1 MQLKRQQEHKGV
13 NEQTREIEA
22 TPDTAEPVETITE
35 LFLIRHGNAKR
46 LNGET
51 YVTAPLTELGRKQAE
66 LTGKYL
72 KGQAILFDGFYC
84 SPLKRALQTATIIGE
99 QIGQTPGIREGI
111 HEMEYREFPTTIMAE
126 LFARTGML
134 NRYFEGR
141 IGRAIRYPMVGRV
154 ADGLLRI
161 FAQHARGRLGMVVHG
176 GVVSSVLSWYFP
188 RERQRWWRETVG
200 NCSITR
206 LEIAQGRAVLR
217 EYDSVAHL
225 GELEDSAHLRN
236 YTLSGHKGV

>member
-1 MQLKRQQEHKGV
+1 MQLNRHQENKSV
-13 NEQTREIEA
+13 NEA
-22 TPDTAEPVETITE
+22 TDKPDAAPNTAEPAETITE

-66 LTGKYL
+66 LTGEYL
-72 KGQAILFDGFYC
+72 QAQAIQFDGFYC
-84 SPLKRALQTATIIGE
+84 SPLKRAVQTATIIGE

-111 HEMEYREFPTTIMAE
+111 HEMEYREFPTTIAAE
-126 LFARTGML
+126 LLARTGML

-141 IGRAIRYPMVGRV
+141 IGRKIRYPMVGRV
-154 ADGLLRI
+154 ANGLLRI
-161 FAQHARGRLGMVVHG
+161 FEQHGRGRLCMVVHG

-206 LEIAQGRAVLR
+206 LEIAQGRAALL

-225 GELEDSAHLRN
+225 GKLADSAHLRN
-236 YTLSGHKGV
+236 YTLSGQNGV